1 MRTTR
6 VASRDES
13 KLSSVKLFFWENLDE
28 RQRRRECEGQ
38 LPIRIRLTFHARFR
52 YFSPP
57 TLQFYLLLFYIPFS
71 LLLFPIYTT
80 DFTDLRNIINKY
92 QTRLISTRF
101 VRIFPRYLQLI
112 GSKVS
117 SGQRREKKN
126 RWISFRATR
135 HLRVAPS
142 RFHGG
147 RHVPKWHVPR
157 GVRACPPT
165 RLEEVHPSRVHRS
178 RRKAVVGSPRW
189 STTGDTRD
197 TRFPVGFTLLFAFL
211 LLLRRPRRRRRRRRG
226 RGIRF
231 SEPGTPTLYLLH
243 SLRLRTSSHFRR
255 SPRCHWHWRNKR
267 D

>member
-1 MRTTR
+1 MRR
-6 VASRDES
+6 SASYS
-13 KLSSVKLFFWENLDE
+13 NSSNLP
-28 RQRRRECEGQ
+28 RK
-38 LPIRIRLTFHARFR
+38 I
-52 YFSPP
+52 S
-57 TLQFYLLLFYIPFS
+57 
-71 LLLFPIYTT
+71 LLFPTNSPILSPPLLHSLLSPSFPHLHKRFYI
-80 DFTDLRNIINKY
+80 RNIINKY

-243 SLRLRTSSHFRR
+243 SLRLRTSSRFRR